1 MRSLTIV
8 FLVLLQLHANGFLT
22 DARPGETYGF
32 DAKTLETSVNE
43 RLPTTIEYMYIF
55 EIELQKTMI
64 QLPKETDR
72 ISMLIDTKVTMMV
85 GTVKKQF
92 EATVD
97 ISSGIR
103 YERSGDSVY
112 LKDPS
117 VENIVISGVEP
128 GTSNY
133 ANDMIDSALLTYYKR
148 YPAYSL
154 DAQEKEELDF
164 AIKAL
169 FIDRGKVFVTLGE
182 RKTGLKRDQ

>member
-1 MRSLTIV
+1 MRSLI
-8 FLVLLQLHANGFLT
+8 FLFLTLLQLHANGFLT
-22 DARPGETYGF
+22 DAKSGETYGF

-72 ISMLIDTKVTMMV
+72 IAMLIDTKVTMLV

-92 EATVD
+92 DATVGM
-97 ISSGIR
+97 SSGIR
-103 YERSGDSVY
+103 YERSSDSVY
-112 LKDPS
+112 LKDPN

-133 ANDMIDSALLTYYKR
+133 ANDMINSALLTYYKR
-148 YPAYSL
+148 YPAYTL
-154 DAQEKEELDF
+154 DTQEKEELDF

-169 FIDRGKVFVTLGE
+169 SIDKGKVFVTLGE
-182 RKTGLKRDQ
+182 RKAGPKRAQ

>member
-1 MRSLTIV
+1 MRSLTIF
-8 FLVLLQLHANGFLT
+8 FLTLLQLYANGFLT
-22 DARPGETYGF
+22 DARSGETYGF

-43 RLPTTIEYMYIF
+43 RLPTTIEYMYLF

-72 ISMLIDTKVTMMV
+72 ISMLIDTKVTMLV

-92 EATVD
+92 SATVD
-97 ISSGIR
+97 MSSGIR
-103 YERSGDSVY
+103 YERSEDSVY

-133 ANDMIDSALLTYYKR
+133 ANGMINSALVTYYER

-154 DAQEKEELDF
+154 NAQEKEELDF

-169 FIDRGKVFVTLGE
+169 SIDKGQVFVTLG
-182 RKTGLKRDQ
+182 KRIIRPKRAQ